1 MTACGSCGQAWPD
14 AEALRFCGRCGAAL
28 DPTDSVGAAGA
39 LDDELRHATVLFAD
53 LVGFTTFS
61 ERRSADEVGDVVA
74 AVLPRLS
81 DVLRRYG
88 GTAEKY
94 LGDAV
99 LSTFGLRHPDPHAGR
114 SAVRA
119 ALELQRTMADV
130 RRESGRDLHLRVGV
144 HSGEVMVRRIGS
156 IWGVVGDTVNTAA
169 RLQEVADP
177 DTVWISRSTYEEV
190 RRQFEALPRPVLSLK
205 GKSLPMQPYEVRRER
220 DSAGTLALPFTG
232 REKEFAEL
240 TAELETAL
248 EDRTSRVVVVRGPA
262 GVGKTRL
269 VTELRDR
276 LEGEERRFRVDRVEY
291 DRGDVEPAA
300 GIAALVR
307 HRFGIDPQADD
318 DEVLAALRDGAARE
332 LGEPVDDKQLQFLAF
347 ALGLRPAGV
356 TALDSESVWTGV
368 NAAVQAWMQ
377 RCAATDPWVLTF
389 EDAHFGDP
397 ETVAFLDWSMQVG
410 WQAPVFVLVTVRE
423 EDFGVSSE
431 WHDRV
436 TRWVESERAT
446 EIVLHELDT
455 QELATALV
463 DLPDTHLLR
472 SVAERI
478 AEHAEGHPLFALE
491 LVDFLAT
498 AGALT
503 DRATMDGTRLPATVR
518 EAMEARIERLG
529 LEGKQVAK
537 RAAFI
542 GRRFTPEA
550 VSRLW
555 DGGEQALERG
565 FEALRRS
572 RTVFEEWTHG
582 TEGTLE
588 LVFRHGRLQEAA
600 LARVP
605 REEQLRWH
613 DRLEEWALD
622 RLDATSDAL
631 DRVGAEVIPF
641 IARSRV
647 AHGDDV
653 GAADWF
659 ETLGLLHRRQH
670 RSSEAAQAFLAA
682 AERTSGTRRQ
692 LLQLRAAAAVSV
704 WGDLGRALEILEL
717 TDDDAEVGAFAPGP
731 LLTRGTEG
739 PLDRWWDVDQ
749 EEALLVRRLRR
760 ADLLSRTGRVVE
772 AAQEFAALGDRL
784 PLLESAHSL
793 DLWLRWGRDYVYF
806 LVEVQ
811 GDVETAV
818 TVRDLV
824 VARVPEGSHP
834 PYEVLVMEDLVA
846 MRRGDLE
853 GALVVAQTRLERAAA
868 DGDQIE
874 ESVAWNTLGIVRSA
888 LGELDESLV
897 AYEHSLQLA
906 RELGDLRGEAISL
919 HNIGLL
925 HLDRGELGVARDL
938 LEEYLARS
946 LRIGNRMAE
955 AYAPVYLGIIAAGEG
970 DVGAAVRLM
979 RQGWDAADRH
989 GWHRLSALASAMIGE
1004 VQVLHGLETG
1014 DRDMVVAGTAAV
1026 VAGEPDWRS
1035 LDEAGELYAV
1045 GAVGLLRTGNA
1056 AAANELARRSRGAD
1070 AGSLHDAWARATSAL
1085 VAGEDL
1091 SPVLEWLRAR
1101 GFRRAIAVVEALAA
1115 PDGGRE

>member
-1 MTACGSCGQAWPD
+1 M
-14 AEALRFCGRCGAAL
+14 RFCGTCGAAL
-28 DPTDSVGAAGA
+28 DPTDSVGAADA
-39 LDDELRHATVLFAD
+39 LDEELRHATVLFAD

-61 ERRSADEVGDVVA
+61 EARTADEVGDVVA
-74 AVLPRLS
+74 AVIPRLS
-81 DVLRRYG
+81 EVLRRYG

-119 ALELQRTMADV
+119 ALELQRTMEEV

-220 DSAGTLALPFTG
+220 DVAGTLALPFTG
-232 REKEFAEL
+232 RDKEFAVL
-240 TAELETAL
+240 TAELEAAL
-248 EDRTSRVVVVRGPA
+248 DDRTARVVVVRGPA

-276 LEGEERRFRVDRVEY
+276 LEGEERLFRVDRVEY
-291 DRGDVEPAA
+291 DRGDVEPAG
-300 GIAALVR
+300 GIAALLR
-307 HRFGIDPQADD
+307 HRFHIEPQADD
-318 DEVLAALRDGAARE
+318 EAALAALRDGAARE
-332 LGEPVDDKQLQFLAF
+332 LGEPVDERQLEFLAF
-347 ALGLRPAGV
+347 ALGLRVPGSGV
-356 TALDSESVWTGV
+356 ATLDSEAVWTGV
-368 NAAVQAWMQ
+368 NAAVHAWMQ
-377 RCAATDPWVLTF
+377 ARAATDPWVLTF

-397 ETVAFLDWSMQVG
+397 ETVAFLDWSLQVG
-410 WQAPVFVLVTVRE
+410 WSAPLFVLVTVRE
-423 EDFGVSSE
+423 EDFGIASE

-436 TRWVESERAT
+436 SRWVETGRAT
-446 EIVLHELDT
+446 EVVLHELET
-455 QELATALV
+455 EQLAAALV
-463 DLPDTHLLR
+463 ALPDAHLPQA
-472 SVAERI
+472 VADRI

-498 AGALT
+498 TGALN
-503 DRATMDGTRLPATVR
+503 DRAAMNDTVLPATVR

-542 GRRFTPEA
+542 GRRFTQEA
-550 VSRLW
+550 VTRLW
-555 DGGEQALERG
+555 DGGEQALDRG
-565 FEALRRS
+565 FDALRRS
-572 RTVFEEWTHG
+572 RAVFEEWTHG

-613 DRLEEWALD
+613 ERLEDWARDRLE
-622 RLDATSDAL
+622 ATTDAL

-647 AHGDDV
+647 AHGDSL

-682 AERTSGTRRQ
+682 AERTHGTRRQ
-692 LLQLRAAAAVSV
+692 LLQLRAAAAVSA
-704 WGDLGRALEILEL
+704 WGDLGRALDILEA
-717 TDDDAEVGAFAPGP
+717 TDDDAGTGSLAPGP

-749 EEALLVRRLRR
+749 DEALLVRRLRR

-772 AAQEFAALGDRL
+772 AAQEFTALGDRL
-784 PLLESAHSL
+784 PLLTSPHAL

-806 LVEVQ
+806 LVEVE
-811 GDVETAV
+811 GDVIAAGAV
-818 TVRDLV
+818 MDRV
-824 VARVPEGSHP
+824 VAQVPEGVEP

-846 MRRGDLE
+846 MRRGDLHA
-853 GALVVAQTRLERAAA
+853 GLATARTRLERATAA
-868 DGDQIE
+868 GDQVE
-874 ESVAWNTLGIVRSA
+874 ESTAWNTLGIVWSA
-888 LGELDESLV
+888 LGDLDESLV
-897 AYEHSLQLA
+897 AYEHSLRLA

-919 HNIGLL
+919 HNIALL
-925 HLDRGELGVARDL
+925 HLDRGELDRARDL
-938 LEEYLARS
+938 LEQYLARS

-955 AYAPVYLGIIAAGEG
+955 AYAPVYLGAVSAMAG
-970 DVGAAVRLM
+970 DVGAAVRQM

-989 GWHRLSALASAMIGE
+989 GWPRLSALASAMIGE
-1004 VQVLHGLETG
+1004 VQVLHGLERG
-1014 DRDMVVAGTAAV
+1014 DHDMVASGTAAV
-1026 VAGEPDWRS
+1026 IGGERDWRS

-1045 GAVGLLRTGNA
+1045 GAVGLLVTGDRSA
-1056 AAANELARRSRGAD
+1056 ADHLVRRAEDPLPDTLVGAWHGATVALLEGRPPD
-1070 AGSLHDAWARATSAL
+1070 LTWLHD
-1085 VAGEDL
+1085 
-1091 SPVLEWLRAR
+1091 R
-1101 GFRRAIAVVEALAA
+1101 GFRRATTILEALA
-1115 PDGGRE
+1115 DGISR

>member
-1 MTACGSCGQAWPD
+1 V
-14 AEALRFCGRCGAAL
+14 AERVVERR
-28 DPTDSVGAAGA
+28 VV
-39 LDDELRHATVLFAD
+39 TVLFAD

-61 ERRSADEVGDVVA
+61 EARSADEVGAVVA
-74 AVLPRLS
+74 SVLPRLS

-130 RRESGRDLHLRVGV
+130 RSETGRDLHLRVGV

-220 DSAGTLALPFTG
+220 DVAGTLALPFTG
-232 REKEFAEL
+232 RDKEFAVL
-240 TAELETAL
+240 TAELERAL
-248 EDRTSRVVVVRGPA
+248 EDRTMRVVVVRGPA
-262 GVGKTRL
+262 GVGKSRL

-276 LEGEERRFRVDRVEY
+276 LEGEERLFRVDRVEY
-291 DRGDVEPAA
+291 DRGDVEPA
-300 GIAALVR
+300 GGLAALLR
-307 HRFGIDPQADD
+307 HRFRIDAQADD
-318 DEVLAALRDGAARE
+318 ETALAALRDGAARE
-332 LGEPVDDKQLQFLAF
+332 LGEPVDHRQLEFLAF
-347 ALGLRPAGV
+347 ALGLREPGSGV
-356 TALDSESVWTGV
+356 AALDSEAVWTGV
-368 NAAVQAWMQ
+368 NAAVHTWMES
-377 RCAATDPWVLTF
+377 RAATDPWVLTF

-397 ETVAFLDWSMQVG
+397 ETVAFLDWSLQVG
-410 WQAPVFVLVTVRE
+410 WSAPVFVLVTVRE
-423 EDFGVSSE
+423 EDFGVTSE

-436 TRWVESERAT
+436 SRWVESGRAT
-446 EIVLHELDT
+446 EVVLHELENE
-455 QELATALV
+455 ELAEALMG
-463 DLPDTHLLR
+463 LPDTRLPR
-472 SVAERI
+472 AVADRI

-503 DRATMDGTRLPATVR
+503 DRAAMNDTVLPATVR

-542 GRRFTPEA
+542 GRRFTQEA
-550 VSRLW
+550 VTRLW
-555 DGGEQALERG
+555 DGGEQALDRG

-613 DRLEEWALD
+613 ARLEEWARD
-622 RLDATSDAL
+622 RLEATSDAL
-631 DRVGAEVIPF
+631 DRVGTEAIPF

-647 AHGDDV
+647 AHGDAV

-659 ETLGLLHRRQH
+659 ETLGLLHRGQH
-670 RSSEAAQAFLAA
+670 RSSEAAQAFLSA
-682 AERTSGTRRQ
+682 AERTHGTRRQ
-692 LLQLRAAAAVSV
+692 LLQLRASEAVSA
-704 WGDLGRALEILEL
+704 WGDLGRALDILEE
-717 TDDDAEVGAFAPGP
+717 TDDDAEVGAIVPGP

-760 ADLLSRTGRVVE
+760 ADLLSRTGRVIE

-784 PLLESAHSL
+784 PLLSSAHAR

-811 GDVETAV
+811 GDVTAASV
-818 TVRDLV
+818 VMEQV
-824 VARVPEGSHP
+824 VAQLPADVEA
-834 PYEVLVMEDLVA
+834 PYELLVMEDLVA
-846 MRRGDLE
+846 MRRGDLA
-853 GALVVAQTRLERAAA
+853 GALATANTRLERATA
-868 DGDQIE
+868 DGDVVE

-888 LGELDESLV
+888 LGDLDESLV
-897 AYEHSLQLA
+897 AYDHSLRLA
-906 RELGDLRGEAISL
+906 RQLGDLRGEAISL

-925 HLDRGELGVARDL
+925 HLDRGELDSARDL
-938 LEEYLARS
+938 LEQYLARS

-955 AYAPVYLGIIAAGEG
+955 AYAPVYLGAVSAMEG
-970 DVGAAVRLM
+970 DIGAAVRQM

-989 GWHRLSALASAMIGE
+989 GWTRLSALASALIGE
-1004 VQVLHGLETG
+1004 VQVLHGLAEG
-1014 DRDMVVAGTAAV
+1014 DRDMVAAGTAAV
-1026 VAGEPDWRS
+1026 VDNERDWRT

-1045 GAVGLLRTGNA
+1045 GAVGLLASGDRA
-1056 AAANELARRSRGAD
+1056 AAQSLVRRADDAVTGTLFGA
-1070 AGSLHDAWARATSAL
+1070 WRAATEAIL
-1085 VAGEDL
+1085 DGRAPD
-1091 SPVLEWLRAR
+1091 LEWLNAR
-1101 GFRRAIAVVEALAA
+1101 GFRRAADILVRLAA
-1115 PDGGRE
+1115 ATTGA